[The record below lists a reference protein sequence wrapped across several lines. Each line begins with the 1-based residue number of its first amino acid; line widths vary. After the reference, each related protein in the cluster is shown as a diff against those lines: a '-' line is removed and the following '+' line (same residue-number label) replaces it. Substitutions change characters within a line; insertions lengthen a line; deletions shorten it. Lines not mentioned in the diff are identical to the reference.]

1 MYCLI
6 FKKYKEKQNL
16 KASRTSNGI
25 IIVMLQVQPNCK
37 KKNIKDWLKN
47 KKRVEYSIICSKIPL
62 FGDILPWIQIK
73 LIFLIRKIWLDD
85 VSSTHTRS
93 G

>member
-37 KKNIKDWLKN
+37 KKILK
-47 KKRVEYSIICSKIPL
+47 I
-62 FGDILPWIQIK
+62 D
-73 LIFLIRKIWLDD
+73 
-85 VSSTHTRS
+85 
-93 G
+93 